1 MHYPRIL
8 QNTIEQSLFKWEVI
22 ILYGARQVGKTTLV
36 KNLGEKLQKKWKYL
50 DCDLLENRQLLESQ
64 SLAIYQ
70 WLVYHHELLIIDEAQ
85 RVKNIGLALK
95 ILHDN
100 FPKLQI
106 IATGSSSFDLAN
118 KINEPLTWRAREF
131 LLPPLSFKEVYP
143 EAGLL
148 NPSEWESHLLTGW
161 YPGTL
166 TRHWKEAERYITQL
180 ASNYLYKD
188 ILERANLKKSPK
200 LLLLLQ
206 LLALQIG
213 SEVSFTE
220 IGQKLQISYH
230 TVQEYVALLEKSF
243 VIFSLP
249 SFAKNLRNELTKSVK
264 IYFWD
269 LGIRN
274 ALVENFQKT
283 RLRTDIGALWENFA
297 LVERY
302 KLLINNDIPLKGFF
316 WRTYQQQEI
325 DYLEQ
330 RADWMMAFEYKR
342 SEKKKLTLPK
352 SFSDAYPWSYLKV
365 ISPLSLISHYQ
376 EEINKRI
383 DR

>member
-1 MHYPRIL
+1 M
-8 QNTIEQSLFKWEVI
+8 
-22 ILYGARQVGKTTLV
+22 
-36 KNLGEKLQKKWKYL
+36 
-50 DCDLLENRQLLESQ
+50 
-64 SLAIYQ
+64 
-70 WLVYHHELLIIDEAQ
+70 
-85 RVKNIGLALK
+85 
-95 ILHDN
+95 
-100 FPKLQI
+100 
-106 IATGSSSFDLAN
+106 
-118 KINEPLTWRAREF
+118 
-131 LLPPLSFKEVYP
+131 
-143 EAGLL
+143 
-148 NPSEWESHLLTGW
+148 EW
-161 YPGTL
+161 
-166 TRHWKEAERYITQL
+166 
-180 ASNYLYKD
+180 
-188 ILERANLKKSPK
+188 ANLKKSPK
-200 LLLLLQ
+200 LLFLLQ

-330 RADWMMAFEYKR
+330 RAD
-342 SEKKKLTLPK
+342 
-352 SFSDAYPWSYLKV
+352 
-365 ISPLSLISHYQ
+365 
-376 EEINKRI
+376 
-383 DR
+383 